1 VRQIASAIL
10 MCILLFN
17 LVGYR
22 FVADYMQQKSDA
34 QLEARLDKDQY
45 EESQLVE
52 LKIPINLPYQTSWS
66 AYVRYDGEI
75 QLDGISYKYVS
86 RKLSND
92 TLYIKCIP
100 NTNKMHLET
109 AKDNFFKNNNDIA
122 QNSGSKK
129 SDNSKSIALKKL
141 LSEYNE
147 HFFLFSSSVFFSI
160 QQTFGLKP
168 VERVVT
174 FAHIS
179 PEQPPD
185 FLIA

>member
-1 VRQIASAIL
+1 

-17 LVGYR
+17 FVGYR
-22 FVADYMQQKSDA
+22 FVVNYMQQKSDA

-52 LKIPINLPYQTSWS
+52 LKIPLNLPYQTSWS

-100 NTNKMHLET
+100 NTKKMHLET

-122 QNSGSKK
+122 QN
-129 SDNSKSIALKKL
+129 N
-141 LSEYNE
+141 
-147 HFFLFSSSVFFSI
+147 
-160 QQTFGLKP
+160 
-168 VERVVT
+168 
-174 FAHIS
+174 
-179 PEQPPD
+179 
-185 FLIA
+185 